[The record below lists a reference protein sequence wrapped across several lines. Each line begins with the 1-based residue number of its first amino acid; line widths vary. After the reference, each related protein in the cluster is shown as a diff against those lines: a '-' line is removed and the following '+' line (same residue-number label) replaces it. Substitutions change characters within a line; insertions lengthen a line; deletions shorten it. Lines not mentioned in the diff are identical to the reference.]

1 MVGIVSYGAYVPLFR
16 LGKETLGWMLPFERS
31 VASFD
36 EDSVTMAVAAAID
49 CIGSGHRDEIDA
61 LYFATTTPPYSEKQS
76 ATLVAMAADLR
87 RDIFTTDCTDTLRAG
102 TNALKLAA
110 DAVKAGSASKA
121 MIVAT
126 DVRLTNPRSALEQ
139 SSGDGGAALIL
150 GNKDVVAIIEDSYS
164 VTHEIMDMWRPEG
177 ENVIRSWEDRFYIE
191 KGYME
196 GLKEAVFGLLKKM
209 GLALTDF
216 SKIVYPAPDLRR
228 HREVAQAF
236 KLNPEQ
242 VQPPLFGL
250 LGNTGAAFPLMLLVA
265 ALEEAKA
272 GDRILLASYGEG
284 GDAFALKVT
293 EQIDKVKEHGGLK
306 KYLVSKKIL
315 PHYEMFLQWR
325 GFHHPDTGVRRPPLQ
340 SPSAPA
346 LFREQDRNLRFYGVK
361 CQNCGTVQYPPQRVC
376 TRCGTKDNFEKVRL
390 SDKKATLFTY
400 SMDYI
405 AGTMDVPLVIGVVN
419 FEGGGRAIL
428 TMTDRDISEIKVG
441 TPLEMSFRKLYS
453 AGGIHNY
460 YWKCIPLRIGRS

>member
-1 MVGIVSYGAYVPLFR
+1 MVGIVSYGVYVPLFR

-49 CIGSGHRDEIDA
+49 CIDGGNRDEIDA

-76 ATLVAMAADLR
+76 ATIVATACDLR
-87 RDIFTTDCTDTLRAG
+87 SDIFTTDCTDTLRAG
-102 TNALKLAA
+102 TNALKLAM
-110 DAVKAGSASKA
+110 DAVKAGSANKA
-121 MIVAT
+121 LVVAA
-126 DVRLTNPRSALEQ
+126 DARLASPRSALEQ
-139 SSGDGGAALIL
+139 SGGDGGAALIL
-150 GNKDVVAIIEDSYS
+150 GNKDVVAIVEANYS
-164 VTHEIMDMWRPEG
+164 VTHEIVDVWRPKG
-177 ENVIRSWEDRFYIE
+177 EDVIRSWEDRFYVE
-191 KGYME
+191 KGYIG
-196 GLKEAVFGLLKKM
+196 GLQEAVSGLLKKT

-236 KLNPEQ
+236 RLNPEQ

-250 LGNTGAAFPLMLLVA
+250 LGNTGTAFPLMLLVA

-272 GDRILLASYGEG
+272 GERILLASYGEG
-284 GDAFALKVT
+284 GDAFALRIT
-293 EQIDKVKEHGGLK
+293 DQIDKIKERNRLK
-306 KYLVSKKIL
+306 KHLATKKIL

-346 LFREQDRNLRFYGVK
+346 LFRERDKNLRFYGVK

-376 TRCGTKDNFEKVRL
+376 TRCGTKDNFEKIRL
-390 SDKKATLFTY
+390 SDKKANLFTY

-405 AGTMDVPLVIGVVN
+405 AGTVDIPLVIAVVN

-428 TMTDRDISEIKVG
+428 AMTDRDISEIKVG
-441 TPLEMSFRKLYS
+441 MPLEMSFRKLYS

-460 YWKCIPLRIGRS
+460 YWKCLPLRIGRS